1 MAENPHVAARR
12 PRPLSPHLTHYHW
25 PITMATSITHRATG
39 IALAAGTAFLAWWLV
54 ATASGP
60 EAFQTFNAIATTP
73 LGQVVMLG
81 FVWSLAYHLLSGIR
95 YLAWDLGY
103 GFGLRSADT
112 ASVLIVLLSVLI
124 AIAAFV
130 LVYLGKGGYYA

>member
-12 PRPLSPHLTHYHW
+12 PRPLSPHLMHYQW

-39 IALAAGTAFLAWWLV
+39 IALAVGTAFLAWWLI

-60 EAFQTFNAIATTP
+60 EAFQTFNAVACTP
-73 LGQVVMLG
+73 LGQVVLLG
-81 FVWSLAYHLLSGIR
+81 FVWSLSYHLLSGMR

-103 GFGLRSADT
+103 GFNLRT
-112 ASVLIVLLSVLI
+112 ANALSFVIIILSILI
-124 AIAAFV
+124 AVGAFV